1 LRIDIK
7 KLRYAA
13 DFFSGLYEASAVR
26 AMSKRLSRLQDI
38 LGAINDAAMATR
50 LAEQA
55 GGVDARRLVL
65 RWRRDRDATLLRD
78 LKRAWREFRATRKF
92 W

>member
-1 LRIDIK
+1 
-7 KLRYAA
+7 
-13 DFFSGLYEASAVR
+13 
-26 AMSKRLSRLQDI
+26 
-38 LGAINDAAMATR
+38 MATR

-65 RWRRDRDATLLRD
+65 RWRRDRVATLLRD
-78 LKRAWREFRATRKF
+78 LKRAWCEFRATRKF